1 MKNILFLF
9 EKQSSRSDYLIS
21 IIEDEYN
28 VLCVHNYDEAKKEL
42 DNYPVAFVID
52 NPSSLS
58 YSQELFD
65 YVDKKNDFIFS
76 FPVIILSDSEHS
88 ESDDHYLS
96 DTVVGIILE
105 GTSKK
110 IVLQRIK
117 NTIKFANSTGF
128 DDFSRMLNVLP
139 SLVYLKDKNGR
150 YVFCSQHWHHIYDH
164 IKSSELIRGKTDFDI
179 RKDRENARIASESDQ
194 QVIKTGQGMSYIIKE
209 EDDEGTDYLQIIK
222 EPLKNSKGEIVGI
235 IAIINNVTD
244 EELLRQEL
252 RKKSITDQLTGL
264 YNRFYFE
271 ELAHEDEKEGVKPL
285 TIISADCDG
294 LKKIN
299 DKYGHGAGDEYICF
313 AKEAIKESL
322 PESASIF
329 RMGGDE
335 FLAILPHVNR
345 KEASKYVTR
354 IIQNAKKYRNERFA
368 LRISVGSYTI
378 TKNNVSIESGM
389 ALSDKAMYKMKKS
402 RK

>member
-9 EKQSSRSDYLIS
+9 EKESSRSQYLIS
-21 IIEDEYN
+21 TIKDEYN
-28 VLCVHNYDEAKKEL
+28 IISVHSFEDAKEEL
-42 DNYPVAFVID
+42 NNYPVAFIVD
-52 NPSSLS
+52 KPSSLS
-58 YSQELFD
+58 YAKELFT
-65 YVDKKNDFIFS
+65 YVEEKNDFIFT
-76 FPVIILSDSEHS
+76 FPVIILTDKESSEK
-88 ESDDHYLS
+88 DDQYLS
-96 DTVVGIILE
+96 QAVVGIILE
-105 GTSKK
+105 GTSQR

-139 SLVYLKDKNGR
+139 SLVYLKDRKGR
-150 YVFCSQHWHHIYDH
+150 YVFCSQHWHHLYDH
-164 IKSSELIRGKTDFDI
+164 LRSEDSIRGKTDLDI
-179 RKDRENARIASESDQ
+179 RKDKNNARIAMESDMK
-194 QVIKTGQGMSYIIKE
+194 VINTGKGTNYIIRE
-209 EDDEGTDYLQIIK
+209 EDDEGVDYLQIIK
-222 EPLKNSKGEIVGI
+222 EPLRNNKGEIVGI

-244 EELLRQEL
+244 SELLRQEL

-271 ELAHEDEKEGVKPL
+271 ELSKDNSKKLNKPI

-299 DKYGHGAGDEYICF
+299 DKFGHLAGDEYICF

-322 PESASIF
+322 PDNAAIF

-335 FLAILPHVNR
+335 FLAVLPGVNR
-345 KEASKYVTR
+345 NKASEYVAK
-354 IIQNAKKYRNERFA
+354 IIQNAKKYRNDSFA

-378 TKNNVSIESGM
+378 TKNDFSIESGV